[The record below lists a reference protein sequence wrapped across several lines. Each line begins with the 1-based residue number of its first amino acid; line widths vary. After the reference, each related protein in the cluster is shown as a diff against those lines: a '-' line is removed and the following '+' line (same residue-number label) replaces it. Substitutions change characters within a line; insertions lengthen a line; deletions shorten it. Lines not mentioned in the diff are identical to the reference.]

1 MEIIK
6 ETFLNFGVVEW
17 SMIGTIVILF
27 FTILFYNKGVLK
39 AKEKLETY
47 ENELRVIRK
56 ENESLKQSNQR
67 LIDTFEERSD
77 N

>member
-1 MEIIK
+1 MEILK
-6 ETFLNFGVVEW
+6 ETFANFGALEW
-17 SMIGTIVILF
+17 SMLISMLTLIVTVLF
-27 FTILFYNKGVLK
+27 FNKGAVK

-47 ENELRVIRK
+47 EQELRNARK

-67 LIDTFEERSD
+67 LIATFEERSE

>member
-1 MEIIK
+1 MEMLK
-6 ETFLNFGVVEW
+6 ETFANLGALEW
-17 SMIGTIVILF
+17 SMVICMLSLIATVLF
-27 FTILFYNKGVLK
+27 FNKGAVK

-47 ENELRVIRK
+47 EQELRTARK

-67 LIDTFEERSD
+67 LISTFEERSE